1 MRSNA
6 STCLP
11 NQIKFPIRP
20 PSLETA
26 YAVAVA
32 ADRVR
37 EEPNT
42 GYRIYWMADGRFG
55 SFDVP
60 LDPSAFVV
68 IGRHAMCDIVLDGD
82 PTIALRH
89 LLVRASRLDDGCPR
103 LSVVDLHTHI
113 GFEVNGAR
121 QERSMALTGPVAFR
135 VGAYALVALPAGE
148 ALPPALPQPSQSRAL
163 IPHPY
168 RDAPVS
174 FSMGAPPPNPRES
187 LSPLRSAPRSS
198 ITLLPRAI
206 QLGESVSSSMGAG
219 WTLTLHGARGSAALR
234 LSALDLELGVLVG
247 RAPKCADALRGV
259 LHDGI
264 SRVHL
269 LLRKGVAYDLAST
282 QGTYTFHQRVRS
294 VPLDDEGVDLRM
306 GTVSPVFVRWRA
318 E

>member
-11 NQIKFPIRP
+11 YQIKFPLHA

-32 ADRVR
+32 ADRIR
-37 EEPNT
+37 EEPNL
-42 GYRIYWMADGRFG
+42 GYRLYWLADGRFG

-60 LDPSAFVV
+60 LDPTAYVV
-68 IGRHAMCDIVLDGD
+68 VGRHAMCDLVLDGD

-89 LLVRASRLDDGCPR
+89 LLVRATRLDDGCPR
-103 LSVVDLHTHI
+103 LSVVDLHTNI

-148 ALPPALPQPSQSRAL
+148 SLPPELPKPSQSRAL
-163 IPHPY
+163 VPHPY
-168 RDAPVS
+168 RDAP
-174 FSMGAPPPNPRES
+174 
-187 LSPLRSAPRSS
+187 LSS

-206 QLGESVSSSMGAG
+206 QLGETSSSQGTG
-219 WTLTLHGARGSAALR
+219 WTLTLHGARGSASLH
-234 LSALDLELGVLVG
+234 LSSLDLELGVLVG
-247 RAPKCADALRGV
+247 RAPKCADALRSV
-259 LHDGI
+259 LHEGI

-282 QGTYTFHQRVRS
+282 QGTYTYHRRVRS
-294 VPLDDEGVDLRM
+294 VPLDDEGTDLRM
-306 GTVSPVFVRWRA
+306 GTVGPVFVRWRA

>member
-11 NQIKFPIRP
+11 YQIKLPLHA

-37 EEPNT
+37 EEPNV
-42 GYRIYWMADGRFG
+42 GYRLYWMAEGRFG

-60 LDPSAFVV
+60 LDPTAFIVV
-68 IGRHAMCDIVLDGD
+68 GRHAMCDVVLDGD

-103 LSVVDLHTHI
+103 LSVVDLHTNI

-148 ALPPALPQPSQSRAL
+148 AHPPELPKPEQSRAM

-168 RDAPVS
+168 RDAPI
-174 FSMGAPPPNPRES
+174 
-187 LSPLRSAPRSS
+187 SS

-206 QLGESVSSSMGAG
+206 QLSETNASRGPG
-219 WTLTLHGARGSAALR
+219 WTLTLQGARGSASLR
-234 LSALDLELGVLVG
+234 LSPLDLELGVLVG
-247 RAPKCADALRGV
+247 RAPKCADALRSV
-259 LHDGI
+259 MHDGI

-282 QGTYTFHQRVRS
+282 QGTYTFHRRIRS
-294 VPLDDEGVDLRM
+294 VPLDDEGVDLRL
-306 GTVSPVFVRWRA
+306 GTVSPVFMRFRA

>member
-11 NQIKFPIRP
+11 GQIKLPLHA

-37 EEPNT
+37 EEPNV
-42 GYRIYWMADGRFG
+42 GYRLYWMAEGRFG
-55 SFDVP
+55 SMDVP
-60 LDPSAFVV
+60 LDPTAFVV
-68 IGRHAMCDIVLDGD
+68 VGRHAMCDLVLDGD

-103 LSVVDLHTHI
+103 LSVVDLHTNI

-148 ALPPALPQPSQSRAL
+148 ALPPDLPRPSQSRAL
-163 IPHPY
+163 VPHPY
-168 RDAPVS
+168 RDAPV
-174 FSMGAPPPNPRES
+174 
-187 LSPLRSAPRSS
+187 SS

-206 QLGESVSSSMGAG
+206 QLGESASSQGG
-219 WTLTLHGARGSAALR
+219 CWTLTLHGARGSAAMR

-247 RAPKCADALRGV
+247 RAPKCADALRAV

-269 LLRKGVAYDLAST
+269 FLRKGACYDLAST
-282 QGTYTFHQRVRS
+282 QGTYTFHRRVRS

-306 GTVSPVFVRWRA
+306 GTVSPVFVRFRA
-318 E
+318 DV

>member
-11 NQIKFPIRP
+11 HQIKIPIRA

-26 YAVAVA
+26 YAVAIA

-37 EEPNT
+37 EEPNV
-42 GYRIYWMADGRFG
+42 GYRLYWMADGRFG

-60 LDPSAFVV
+60 MDPGAFIVV
-68 IGRHAMCDIVLDGD
+68 GRHAMCDVVLDGD

-89 LLVRASRLDDGCPR
+89 LLIRASRLDDGCPR

-148 ALPPALPQPSQSRAL
+148 AHPPALPQPSQSRAL
-163 IPHPY
+163 VLHPY
-168 RDAPVS
+168 RDAPI
-174 FSMGAPPPNPRES
+174 
-187 LSPLRSAPRSS
+187 SS

-206 QLGESVSSSMGAG
+206 QLGESMATSGPG
-219 WTLTLHGARGSAALR
+219 WTLTLHGARGSASLR
-234 LSALDLELGVLVG
+234 LSALDLELGVLLG
-247 RAPKCADALRGV
+247 RAPKCADALREV

-282 QGTYTFHQRVRS
+282 QGTYTFHRRVRS
-294 VPLDDEGVDLRM
+294 VLLDDEGTDLRM
-306 GTVSPVFVRWRA
+306 GTASPVFVRWRA
-318 E
+318 G

>member
-1 MRSNA
+1 MHGDCSEKSRMRSNA

-11 NQIKFPIRP
+11 TQIKFPIRA

-37 EEPNT
+37 EEPNI
-42 GYRIYWMADGRFG
+42 GYRLYWLADGRFG

-60 LDPSAFVV
+60 LDPTAYLV
-68 IGRHAMCDIVLDGD
+68 IGRHAMCDLVLDDD

-103 LSVVDLHTHI
+103 LSVVDLHTNI

-148 ALPPALPQPSQSRAL
+148 ALPAELPRPSQSRAL
-163 IPHPY
+163 VPHPY
-168 RDAPVS
+168 RDAPI
-174 FSMGAPPPNPRES
+174 
-187 LSPLRSAPRSS
+187 SS
-198 ITLLPRAI
+198 VTLLPRAI
-206 QLGESVSSSMGAG
+206 QLGETNVTHGSN
-219 WTLTLHGARGSAALR
+219 WTLTLQSARGSASMR

-247 RAPKCADALRGV
+247 RAPKCADALRSV

-282 QGTYTFHQRVRS
+282 QGTYTFHHRIRS

-306 GTVSPVFVRWRA
+306 GTVGPVFLRWRA
-318 E
+318 A

>member
-11 NQIKFPIRP
+11 NQIKFPIRA

-37 EEPNT
+37 EEPNA

-174 FSMGAPPPNPRES
+174 
-187 LSPLRSAPRSS
+187 S

-306 GTVSPVFVRWRA
+306 GTISPVFLRWRA
-318 E
+318 A

>member
-11 NQIKFPIRP
+11 NQIKLPLRA

-32 ADRVR
+32 ADRLR
-37 EEPNT
+37 EEPNL

-55 SFDVP
+55 SYDVP
-60 LDPSAFVV
+60 IDAGAFVV
-68 IGRHAMCDIVLDGD
+68 VGRHAMCDVVLDGD

-103 LSVVDLHTHI
+103 LSVVDLHTHL

-148 ALPPALPQPSQSRAL
+148 RVPDALPAPVQSRAM
-163 IPHPY
+163 IAHPY
-168 RDAPVS
+168 RDAPV
-174 FSMGAPPPNPRES
+174 
-187 LSPLRSAPRSS
+187 SS

-206 QLGESVSSSMGAG
+206 QLGESIVTSGPG
-219 WTLTLHGARGSAALR
+219 WTLTLQGARGSASVR
-234 LSALDLELGVLVG
+234 LTSLDLELGVLIG
-247 RAPKCADALRGV
+247 RAPKCADALRPV

-269 LLRKGVAYDLAST
+269 MLRKGVAYDLAST
-282 QGTYTFHQRVRS
+282 QGTYTFHRRVRS
-294 VPLDDEGVDLRM
+294 ILLDDEGTDVCM
-306 GTVSPVFVRWRA
+306 GTASPVFVRFA
-318 E
+318 AA

>member
-11 NQIKFPIRP
+11 NQINLPLHAP
-20 PSLETA
+20 NLELA

-37 EEPNT
+37 EEPNV
-42 GYRIYWMADGRFG
+42 GYRLYWMAEGRFG
-55 SFDVP
+55 SFDV
-60 LDPSAFVV
+60 SIEEGAFAVV
-68 IGRHAMCDIVLDGD
+68 GRHAMCDVVLDGD

-135 VGAYALVALPAGE
+135 VGAYALVALPAGGSHPAE
-148 ALPPALPQPSQSRAL
+148 LPRPSQSRAL
-163 IPHPY
+163 VPHPY
-168 RDAPVS
+168 RDAP
-174 FSMGAPPPNPRES
+174 
-187 LSPLRSAPRSS
+187 LSSV
-198 ITLLPRAI
+198 TLLPRAI
-206 QLGESVSSSMGAG
+206 QLGESAATSGAG
-219 WTLTLHGARGSAALR
+219 WTMTLHGARGSASMGV
-234 LSALDLELGVLVG
+234 SALDLELGVLVG
-247 RAPKCADALRGV
+247 RAPKCADALRNV

-269 LLRKGVAYDLAST
+269 LLRKGALYDLAST
-282 QGTYTFHQRVRS
+282 QGTYTYHRRVRS
-294 VPLDDEGVDLRM
+294 VPLEDEGTDVRM

-318 E
+318 A